1 MTRAMIR
8 ATIRTKRSAA
18 DVTGG
23 ASVSRGDNVGSSRVG
38 LNAGGTAVT
47 GRRRGMLRRTGC
59 GRLRI
64 QGLGLL
70 EMFVALALGMLVT
83 LAASALVVNASANY
97 VHHTESARLNDS
109 GRYAL
114 AIISQAVR
122 QAAFVN
128 WDAAGVPPATL
139 PEASANIG
147 GLDAASI
154 SRASNGIDQPL
165 ASAVNGSDVLAV
177 RYAGS
182 GSPDADGSVLNCAG
196 FGTAAAGTETQRGWS
211 IFYVAAGG
219 DGVAELRCKYKSAN
233 SWGADAIVR
242 GVDSFQVLYGI
253 DTDTPQDGIT
263 NRYLNASAVRALDAE
278 LVLVGATAAARA
290 QDFNRKTWWKR
301 VASVKVGLLLHGEAH
316 SRPGAETVQ
325 YDLLGGA
332 YAADAAE
339 RDRGVRIQ
347 ESVLP
352 AAQRQR
358 VRRVFEASIALRN
371 PGGS

>member
-1 MTRAMIR
+1 MNGAGDAIQRAAAPLR
-8 ATIRTKRSAA
+8 RRSMQH
-18 DVTGG
+18 
-23 ASVSRGDNVGSSRVG
+23 
-38 LNAGGTAVT
+38 GTA
-47 GRRRGMLRRTGC
+47 RRNAAMR
-59 GRLRI
+59 
-64 QGLGLL
+64 GLGLV
-70 EMFVALALGMLVT
+70 EMLVALAVGMLVT

-114 AIISQAVR
+114 AMVGQAVR

-139 PEASANIG
+139 PEASANIS

-154 SRASNGIDQPL
+154 SRTSTGIDEPL
-165 ASAVNGSDVLAV
+165 ANAVNGSDVLAL
-177 RYAGS
+177 RFAGS

-196 FGTAAAGTETQRGWS
+196 FGTAAAGTEAQRGWS

-253 DTDTPQDGIT
+253 DTDTPSDGIP

-278 LVLVGATAAARA
+278 LVLEGATAAARA
-290 QDFNRKTWWKR
+290 QDLNRKTWWKR
-301 VASVKVGLLLHGEAH
+301 VASIKVGLLLHGEAH
-316 SRPGAETVQ
+316 SRPGAETAP

-332 YAADAAE
+332 YSATAAE

-347 ESVLP
+347 ESLLP
-352 AAQRQR
+352 EVQRQR
-358 VRRVFEASIALRN
+358 VRRLFEASIALRN
-371 PGGS
+371 PGGP